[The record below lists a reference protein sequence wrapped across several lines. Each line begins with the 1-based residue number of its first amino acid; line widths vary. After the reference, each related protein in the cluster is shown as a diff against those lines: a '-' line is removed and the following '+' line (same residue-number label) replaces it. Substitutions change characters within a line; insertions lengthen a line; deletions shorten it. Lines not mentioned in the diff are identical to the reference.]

1 METLLNLL
9 FFIIFLLII
18 LILGGVFMQTRR
30 KDPIRNHGF
39 RVEIDGIVQIG
50 MCEVS
55 GIEAEIERVEYR
67 EGTDPLQVRYLPGL
81 PKYGILTVKWGL
93 TDSMEIYNWFKS
105 GINGNAETRSVSVV
119 ATDSQ
124 GKDIARWALI
134 EAFPVKY
141 KAPDFNAKGND
152 VALETIEISYE
163 GFTRESL

>member
-1 METLLNLL
+1 METVLNL
-9 FFIIFLLII
+9 FIFIIFLLII

-39 RVEIDGIVQIG
+39 KVEIDGIVQIG

-55 GIEAEIERVEYR
+55 SIEAEIERVEYR

-81 PKYGILTVKWGL
+81 PKYGLLTVKWGL

-105 GINGNAETRSVSVV
+105 GINGNAETRNVSVV
-119 ATDSQ
+119 AMDSQ
-124 GKDIARWALI
+124 GKDIARWNLI
-134 EAFPVKY
+134 EAFPVRY

-152 VALETIEISYE
+152 VALETLEISYE
-163 GFTRESL
+163 GFTREN